1 MHPLLSLSL
10 LKLFSNGNTYFLILG
25 FQGPFHYILS
35 LCDCVIFTK
44 KNVIWS
50 RLNVLSN
57 L

>member
-50 RLNVLSN
+50 RLKVLGN